1 MTRLLRIR
9 RLSVA
14 SAALGAS
21 LLATGCGLG
30 VEEAEQPG
38 GPAGGG
44 LEAAQALAP
53 EPAGGQHS
61 HEEMRTALEET
72 IEGADLTDTDDWWE
86 SLRDLN
92 RELQKLRV
100 SPTDCKPFVTASAL
114 PVPSGALTA
123 AADHAPRQ
131 TAIYSFENADAAQ
144 SYVNQELEGAEEC
157 DEHTVTRA
165 LEDGDVTADTAL
177 EEVEIRSGAED
188 ALAVSSAMESAE
200 ETQWGLAVMLRHDST
215 VVGTSQVLE
224 AAVGQDEAEEVVVEL
239 EAEAAAVLSAITGEE
254 ILVPE
259 PEPEDEPDDE
269 EDQDSAEADEE
280 AEPQDDDESDADTDD
295 DGADEG

>member
-1 MTRLLRIR
+1 MRSRISAQVIAATGSAFSLVLLI
-9 RLSVA
+9 S
-14 SAALGAS
+14 
-21 LLATGCGLG
+21 GCGLG

-44 LEAAQALAP
+44 MEAAQASAP

-72 IEGADLTDTDDWWE
+72 TEGADLTDTDDWWE

-100 SPTDCKPFVTASAL
+100 SPDDCKAFVTASAL

-123 AADHAPRQ
+123 VADHPPRQ
-131 TAIYSFENADAAQ
+131 TAIYSFEGDDEAQ
-144 SYVNQELEGAEEC
+144 SYVSQELEGAEQC

-165 LEDGDVTADTAL
+165 LEDGDVAADTTL

-188 ALAVSSAMESAE
+188 VLAVSSVMESEE

-224 AAVGQDEAEEVVVEL
+224 AAVGQDEAEEIVVEL
-239 EAEAAAVLSAITGEE
+239 EAEAAAVLSAVTGEE
-254 ILVPE
+254 LVVPE
-259 PEPEDEPDDE
+259 PEPED
-269 EDQDSAEADEE
+269 
-280 AEPQDDDESDADTDD
+280 DDESADEDDAEEDDADED
-295 DGADEG
+295 